1 MPGVTIE
8 VAISKTY
15 VIEGLQPDEV
25 WDLINDEHTKSQY
38 LSMIEA
44 GNLEDSYS
52 EGHIEIVSTSKEE
65 EE

>member
-1 MPGVTIE
+1 MSKVSVE

-15 VIEGLQPDEV
+15 VIEGLQPNEV
-25 WDLINDEHTKSQY
+25 WDLINDEHTQSQY

-52 EGHIEIVSTSKEE
+52 EGNIQIISTMEE
-65 EE
+65 D

>member
-1 MPGVTIE
+1 MSKVSVE

-15 VIEGLQPDEV
+15 VVEGLQPNEV
-25 WDLINDEHTKSQY
+25 WDLINDEHTQSQY

-52 EGHIEIVSTSKEE
+52 EGHIQIISTMEE
-65 EE
+65 E